1 MPHANH
7 GLKIKKQEKKRQN
20 LTVAKIES
28 KSTRGLA
35 VNAKRSCVDMDAAS

>member
-1 MPHANH
+1 MPHENAARTENNR
-7 GLKIKKQEKKRQN
+7 GRAI

-35 VNAKRSCVDMDAAS
+35 VNAKRSCVDIEAAS